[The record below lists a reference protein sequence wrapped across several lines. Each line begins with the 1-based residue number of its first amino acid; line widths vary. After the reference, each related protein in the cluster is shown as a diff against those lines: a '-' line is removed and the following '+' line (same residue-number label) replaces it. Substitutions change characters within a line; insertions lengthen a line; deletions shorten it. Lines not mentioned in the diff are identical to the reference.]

1 MALHTDPEF
10 QDVVELIIQRRLR
23 WHAYDLEQR
32 KGEVENHATQ
42 PGFPQGYLAR
52 GVLFDAWADA
62 FQKHC
67 DQVLADLLVL
77 LKIFDSLSSAEWIQ
91 QKFNTHVDQVSS
103 KLVQR
108 LMNFDFGVPSRS
120 SERNKFINIA
130 SKIKN
135 RAKRILDPEVERAAK
150 RQREESKP
158 YEPPQVELDDLLPL
172 NRRGTFDE
180 DLEGMVKAAK
190 STGEPLS
197 LVMLDI
203 DHFKGVNDKY
213 GHPVGDE
220 VLIAVAEL
228 AIKSLANKGKAYRY
242 GGEEFALILPNLS
255 VEEAVGLA
263 ERIRK
268 DIEKTTVSSK
278 SLKVTVSFGIA
289 SVPDHAKNS
298 KTLLEKADAALYE
311 AKNLGRNLVRF
322 DGEPKP
328 DKASSKAKK
337 R

>member
-10 QDVVELIIQRRLR
+10 QDVVELIIHRRLR
-23 WHAYDLEQR
+23 WLDYDLEQR
-32 KGEVENHATQ
+32 KEEVENNAAQ
-42 PGFPQGYLAR
+42 PRSPQGYLAR
-52 GVLFDAWADA
+52 GILFDTWADA

-67 DQVLADLLVL
+67 DQVLSDLLVL
-77 LKIFDSLSSAEWIQ
+77 LKIFLSLSSAEWVQ
-91 QKFNTHVDQVSS
+91 QKFDSHVDQVSS

-108 LMNFDFGVPSRS
+108 LINLDFGIPSRS
-120 SERNKFINIA
+120 SERNKVNNIA
-130 SKIKN
+130 SKIKI
-135 RAKRILDPEVERAAK
+135 RAKGILDPEVERAAK
-150 RQREESKP
+150 RQIEDSESSDP
-158 YEPPQVELDDLLPL
+158 SPVELDDLLPL
-172 NRRGTFDE
+172 NRRGTFDN
-180 DLEGMVKAAK
+180 DLEEMVKTAK
-190 STGEPLS
+190 STNEPLS

-228 AIKSLANKGKAYRY
+228 AIKSLAHKGKAYRY
-242 GGEEFALILPNLS
+242 GGEEFALLLPNFS

-268 DIEKTTVSSK
+268 DIGKTTVSSK

-298 KTLLEKADAALYE
+298 KILLEKADAALYD
-311 AKNLGRNLVRF
+311 AKNLGRNRVRF

-328 DKASSKAKK
+328 E
-337 R
+337 

>member
-1 MALHTDPEF
+1 M
-10 QDVVELIIQRRLR
+10 
-23 WHAYDLEQR
+23 
-32 KGEVENHATQ
+32 
-42 PGFPQGYLAR
+42 
-52 GVLFDAWADA
+52 
-62 FQKHC
+62 
-67 DQVLADLLVL
+67 

-91 QKFNTHVDQVSS
+91 QKFNTHVDQVST
-103 KLVQR
+103 KLAHR
-108 LMNFDFGVPSRS
+108 LMKFDFGVPSRS
-120 SERNKFINIA
+120 SERNKVNNIA

-150 RQREESKP
+150 RQREDSKP

-180 DLEGMVKAAK
+180 DLVEMVKTAK

-242 GGEEFALILPNLS
+242 GGEEFALLLPNLS

-298 KTLLEKADAALYE
+298 KTLLERADAALYE
-311 AKNLGRNLVRF
+311 AKNMGRNRVRF

-328 DKASSKAKK
+328 DKASS
-337 R
+337 

>member
-1 MALHTDPEF
+1 
-10 QDVVELIIQRRLR
+10 
-23 WHAYDLEQR
+23 
-32 KGEVENHATQ
+32 
-42 PGFPQGYLAR
+42 
-52 GVLFDAWADA
+52 
-62 FQKHC
+62 
-67 DQVLADLLVL
+67 L

-91 QKFNTHVDQVSS
+91 QKFNTHVDQVST
-103 KLVQR
+103 KLVHR
-108 LMNFDFGVPSRS
+108 LMKFDFGVPSRS
-120 SERNKFINIA
+120 SERNKVNNIA

-150 RQREESKP
+150 RQREDSKP

-180 DLEGMVKAAK
+180 DLVEMVKTAK

-203 DHFKGVNDKY
+203 DHFKGVNDRY

-242 GGEEFALILPNLS
+242 GGEEFALLLPNLS

-298 KTLLEKADAALYE
+298 KTLLERADAALYE
-311 AKNLGRNLVRF
+311 AKNMGRNRVRF

-328 DKASSKAKK
+328 DKASSSAKK